1 MTLSLK
7 LMLTECW
14 EIFMTA
20 SPLPSE
26 RLSHTLVSDNSQAS
40 RNGCGFPDK
49 EAHKQDSKFLFMAP
63 RHDESEEQ
71 QGEETTLFFVLA
83 FAQKIAEAFSMYVA
97 LFNIVLY
104 RPCLQG

>member
-1 MTLSLK
+1 
-7 LMLTECW
+7 MLTECW

-71 QGEETTLFFVLA
+71 QGEETTLFFLLCIRPENCRGI
-83 FAQKIAEAFSMYVA
+83 FYVCS
-97 LFNIVLY
+97 FV
-104 RPCLQG
+104 